1 MVLSNS
7 GRAHTLHTQDLGSDS
22 GIWAS
27 LQAAFVYRSAIL
39 GVGLPKEG
47 VPTFG
52 NRVLVRKQG
61 YVSKSEQSFTSKMD
75 EAVFLC
81 WDSSVI
87 NGAYV
92 GCISRLGIFT
102 TRKVSAPTPWPNDTI
117 PTWMLLRN
125 PLGSEKIWLSDKGD
139 TSWTTPKA
147 EETLTFEERSCPEY
161 GKDAR
166 SEAQLSDFP
175 IDRDWRRVKHGLP
188 TEESMKLLKEG
199 RIGSYRYPADGK
211 LLDDPTS
218 FGFDAPPGTWG
229 KSLKDLSMTSIKILL
244 TLPWTKLR

>member
-1 MVLSNS
+1 MNRDVDKFLNDQGIFKTSTEGIYPKAN
-7 GRAHTLHTQDLGSDS
+7 GLAERFVGIIKQRACAYLAHAGVGLRFWY
-22 GIWAS
+22 WAS

-61 YVSKSEQSFTSKMD
+61 ENSKSEQSFTSKMD

-139 TSWTTPKA
+139 ISWKTPKA
-147 EETLTFEERSCPEY
+147 E
-161 GKDAR
+161 
-166 SEAQLSDFP
+166 
-175 IDRDWRRVKHGLP
+175 
-188 TEESMKLLKEG
+188 
-199 RIGSYRYPADGK
+199 
-211 LLDDPTS
+211 
-218 FGFDAPPGTWG
+218 
-229 KSLKDLSMTSIKILL
+229 
-244 TLPWTKLR
+244 